1 MKKTK
6 SKKAADYIELSKQFC
21 KANKLVYAKIIAFA
35 KPKNK
40 NQEALNAAAILFEI
54 IDRANKKDN
63 KGSEWIPDWTNYN
76 EYKYYPYF
84 STSGSGFAFTDTTY
98 WRTGTS
104 AGSRLCFLELDT
116 AEKIAKKYLSI
127 YEKFMMK

>member
-6 SKKAADYIELSKQFC
+6 SKKPADYIELSKQFC
-21 KANKLVYAKIIAFA
+21 KVNKLVYGKIIPFD

-63 KGSEWIPDWTNYN
+63 KSKEWIPDWTNYN

-84 STSGSGFAFTDTTY
+84 YLSGSGFAFHYTDG
-98 WRTGTS
+98 WNS
-104 AGSRLCFLELDT
+104 NAAAGSRLCFLKRDT
-116 AEKIAKKYLSI
+116 ARTVAKKYLPI